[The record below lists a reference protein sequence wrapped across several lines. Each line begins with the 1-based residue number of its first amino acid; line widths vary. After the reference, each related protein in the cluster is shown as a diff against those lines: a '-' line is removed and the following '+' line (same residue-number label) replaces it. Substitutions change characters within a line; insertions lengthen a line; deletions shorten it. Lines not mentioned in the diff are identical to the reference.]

1 MTFLR
6 NAALEQ
12 RLFDGETR
20 AHVEDARSTRGGV
33 SRST

>member
-12 RLFDGETR
+12 RLFGGETR
-20 AHVEDARSTRGGV
+20 VHVEDARATGGSI
-33 SRST
+33 SRSM